1 MTDRSRYQPTMALS
15 PTRALAAALLALA
28 VWAAPAGA
36 APATYGGIAAD
47 GHLALFS
54 TAEKMVPG
62 DTDNKV
68 DVYARAKDATL
79 GEYVTRE
86 VSIGPLGGNDAYD
99 VQYDGISGD
108 GTRAF
113 FSTKEALVAADGD
126 HEEDVYMRDL
136 VANTTTLVSRGDGS
150 CAGSGCGNGAVPAGF
165 VPRGVVPAGDRVFF
179 TTTEKLSSADTDS
192 VRDVYMRDLEA
203 GETVL
208 VSAGDGSCA
217 GEGCGNGPDQAVFE
231 QASEDGE
238 KVVFSSDEG
247 LVAGDADGA
256 SDIYMRDLEAGETA
270 LVTVPGACPEDLPVG
285 QTCDPT
291 FGGVSGDGS
300 HVVFESYERISA
312 ADTDS
317 FQDVYDWTGAGAA
330 LASLGTSGGD
340 GEYNAT
346 YSQASGPSGDVYFY
360 TDEALD
366 PADEDGAQDVYVFS
380 EGAAELV
387 STGPESRNGPA
398 PASLAWA
405 SPSPSSPVAIFATTE
420 ALVPEDNDAKLD
432 VYERSGGTTT
442 LLSTAPEAGNGAFA
456 SAFAGASDD
465 GARVFFSTAE
475 PLVEEDEDAKD
486 DIYLRAEGGT
496 TLVSVGPVG
505 GNGSFPPPGL
515 HGVSDDGSQA
525 FFTTEERLTVDDD
538 FAGEED
544 VYQWSLAK
552 SSSTTRLV
560 SVKNAAELVLGP
572 PPPTL
577 EGTSPSSPG
586 ETTEPRI
593 LGQAEEGATI
603 TIYTSSSC
611 SGEAVPPGGTAEELA
626 GAGIPVTVAAGT
638 KTTFYATAEL
648 EGVVSPCSNGIA
660 YVQKAAPEEGGGGKE
675 EGGGGSGGAGSGDP
689 GAILDVLGS
698 GGAGDAVPGLV
709 FVTPKT
715 LITFGPGAK
724 TRKRKVVF
732 RFADSTGQPGTRFRC
747 KIDRQGWRK
756 CRSPKRLRGL
766 RLGRH
771 VFQVKAVNAVGAW
784 EPKPQKRPFKVVR

>member
-1 MTDRSRYQPTMALS
+1 MAS
-15 PTRALAAALLALA
+15 TPIRALIAAFL
-28 VWAAPAGA
+28 VTVGVCAPSAGA
-36 APATYGGIAAD
+36 VPATYGGIAAD

-54 TAEKMVPG
+54 TVEKMVPG

-68 DVYARAKDATL
+68 DVYARAKDTTL

-99 VQYDGISGD
+99 VQYDGVSGD

-113 FSTKEALVAADGD
+113 FSTVESLVAADGD

-136 VANTTTLVSRGDGS
+136 VANTTTLVSRGDAS
-150 CAGSGCGNGAVPAGF
+150 CAGEGCGNGAAPAGF

-179 TTTEKLSSADTDS
+179 TTTERLDVADADS

-217 GEGCGNGPDQAVFE
+217 GEGCGDGPDQAVFE

-238 KVVFSSDEG
+238 RVVFSSEEG
-247 LVAGDADGA
+247 LVAGDGDGA

-270 LVTVPGACPEDLPVG
+270 LVTVPGACPEDLPLG

-300 HVVFESYERISA
+300 HVFFESYERISG
-312 ADTDS
+312 ADSDS
-317 FQDVYDWTGAGAA
+317 SQDVYDWTGAGAA
-330 LASLGTSGGD
+330 TLASIGASGGN

-346 YSQASGPSGDVYFY
+346 YSPASGSSGDVYFY
-360 TDEALD
+360 TDEELD
-366 PADEDGAQDVYVFS
+366 PADEDGTQDVYVFS
-380 EGAAELV
+380 AGETELV
-387 STGPESRNGPA
+387 STGPEGRNGPA

-405 SPSPSSPVAIFATTE
+405 SPEPSSPVAIFATAE
-420 ALVPEDNDAKLD
+420 ALVPEDTDATLD
-432 VYERSGGTTT
+432 VYRRSGGTTT
-442 LLSTAPEAGNGAFA
+442 LISTAPEAGNGAFT
-456 SAFAGASDD
+456 SAFAGASED

-475 PLVEEDEDAKD
+475 PLSEEDEDAKD
-486 DIYLRAEGGT
+486 DIYLRAEGET
-496 TLVSVGPVG
+496 ALVSVGPVG
-505 GNGSFPPPGL
+505 GSGPFPPPGL
-515 HGVSDDGSQA
+515 RGVSEDGSQA

-544 VYQWSLAK
+544 VYQWSLGP

-572 PPPTL
+572 PPPFL
-577 EGTSPSSPG
+577 EGTSPASPG
-586 ETTEPRI
+586 ESTEPRI

-603 TIYTSSSC
+603 TIYASPSC
-611 SGEAVPPGGTAEELA
+611 SGEAVPPGGTAEELS

-638 KTTFYATAEL
+638 KKTFYATAEV
-648 EGVVSPCSNGIA
+648 EGIVSPCSNGIA
-660 YVQKAAPEEGGGGKE
+660 YTQKAAPEEEGGGKEGGGGGKE
-675 EGGGGSGGAGSGDP
+675 EGGGSGGGSEDP
-689 GAILDVLGS
+689 GAILDALSS
-698 GGAGDAVPGLV
+698 GGKGDAAAGGLV
-709 FVTPKT
+709 FVTPRT

-732 RFADSTGQPGTRFRC
+732 RFADSTGQPGTGFRC
-747 KIDRQGWRK
+747 KIDRQSWRK
-756 CRSPKRLRGL
+756 CRSPQRLKGL

-784 EPKPQKRPFKVVR
+784 EPRPQKRPFKVVR